1 MRVRSLNT
9 SYLPSWWPRM
19 NTRPSEGKVRV
30 ASMPTAVDLPM
41 PFGPNS
47 TQRSPA
53 LMVRFTSVM
62 MTRRLRRNS
71 TLSSWRTVWDMILLS
86 GTKRRESTAYC
97 TVSPSVTLREPALSR
112 FYFFCSS
119 STDW

>member
-1 MRVRSLNT
+1 
-9 SYLPSWWPRM
+9 M

-71 TLSSWRTVWDMILLS
+71 TLSSWRTVLVMSEILPMIRGLTTPLS
-86 GTKRRESTAYC
+86 H
-97 TVSPSVTLREPALSR
+97 LR
-112 FYFFCSS
+112 
-119 STDW
+119 

>member
-1 MRVRSLNT
+1 M
-9 SYLPSWWPRM
+9 
-19 NTRPSEGKVRV
+19 RV

-71 TLSSWRTVWDMILLS
+71 TLSSWRTVFVMSEILTMIRGLRTPLS
-86 GTKRRESTAYC
+86 PLRGRLPLKRGAKKH
-97 TVSPSVTLREPALSR
+97 
-112 FYFFCSS
+112 
-119 STDW
+119 DI